1 MQQAYIASL
10 VKGANLPQ
18 NAIVTI
24 INAVRRNRRNML
36 DATTVTTKAL
46 ASEYIDQLKIRK
58 NEISDEQWDVLRLE
72 GYDVDGADPFSLPK
86 TKTEF
91 RAMLEAIA
99 VEREQA
105 CGRLS
110 THMCPN
116 TRL

>member
-1 MQQAYIASL
+1 M
-10 VKGANLPQ
+10 GG
-18 NAIVTI
+18 
-24 INAVRRNRRNML
+24 

-58 NEISDEQWDVLRLE
+58 NEISDKQSRGMCCGLRGTMLT
-72 GYDVDGADPFSLPK
+72 ARTDPFSLPK

-110 THMCPN
+110 THMCPH

>member
-1 MQQAYIASL
+1 MIGRRLRCATPSGQAKTTHRSARQQT
-10 VKGANLPQ
+10 
-18 NAIVTI
+18 IVI
-24 INAVRRNRRNML
+24 MGG